1 MKLLVTGA
9 AGFIGSNYVRNV
21 FKQDTEVEKLIL
33 LDKLTYAG
41 TLENISD
48 LLQHS
53 AVELIVGDICDANTV
68 ERAIQG
74 VDYVINFAAESHV
87 DRSISSARDFF
98 QTNILGV
105 GNLLEISKRHGI
117 KTFIQVSTD
126 EVYGSIVRGESKE
139 YDTLLPNSPYAASKA
154 SADLII
160 RSYVRTYGMDV
171 RITRCVNN
179 FGPYQNPEKF
189 LPKAI
194 TNLLD
199 GKKVPIYGNGQN
211 IREWI
216 HVSDHCNAI
225 TDVMLKGMPA
235 GIYNVG
241 SGYRLS
247 NLELAYKLLDVL
259 NLDSTALEFVKDRP
273 GHDMRYAL
281 SNQKIVSEFAFK
293 TVKTFDEDLLDVVN
307 WYDQNQHWWRS
318 RILT

>member
-1 MKLLVTGA
+1 M
-9 AGFIGSNYVRNV
+9 RNV